1 MDLVKIGKYIA
12 EKRKEKGMTQKQLA
26 EKLNMSDKSVSKWE
40 RGICLPDAAVYM
52 EICEILEISINEFF
66 AGENISPENMITKSE
81 DNLIRI
87 TKDSTDKQKS
97 LKKIIA
103 VMTVVSAIA
112 LILLGTVLFHKL
124 MQPKNYMEPVDRTS
138 VEMKTAEMLSGT
150 DGAFLFKFFTKDKFK
165 TMTLYLS
172 EYQSGKLLSKNK
184 VTELI
189 YDGIDSA
196 TNGMLAVVPDF
207 EKFHVKV
214 IVTDDYAKYSTDFP
228 ILENVNNREYYGRSS
243 TQIED
248 ISLIQPGT
256 EQGLMALIYGKNELQ
271 AVPVDEISN
280 LSAESVNDYIYY
292 LSFQFNK

>member
-1 MDLVKIGKYIA
+1 
-12 EKRKEKGMTQKQLA
+12 
-26 EKLNMSDKSVSKWE
+26 
-40 RGICLPDAAVYM
+40 
-52 EICEILEISINEFF
+52 
-66 AGENISPENMITKSE
+66 
-81 DNLIRI
+81 
-87 TKDSTDKQKS
+87 
-97 LKKIIA
+97 
-103 VMTVVSAIA
+103 
-112 LILLGTVLFHKL
+112 
-124 MQPKNYMEPVDRTS
+124 
-138 VEMKTAEMLSGT
+138 
-150 DGAFLFKFFTKDKFK
+150 
-165 TMTLYLS
+165 MTLYLS

-214 IVTDDYAKYSTDFP
+214 IVTDDYAKYSNDFP
-228 ILENVNNREYYGRSS
+228 ILENVNNREYYGRGS

-280 LSAESVNDYIYY
+280 LSVESVNDYIYY

>member
-66 AGENISPENMITKSE
+66 AGEKISPENMITKSE
-81 DNLIRI
+81 DNLIHI

-103 VMTVVSAIA
+103 VMTVVSAIT
-112 LILLGTVLFHKL
+112 LILLGTILFRKL
-124 MQPKNYMEPVDRTS
+124 MQPKNYMETVDRTS
-138 VEMKTAEMLSGT
+138 VEMKTAEMLAGT
-150 DGAFLFKFFTKDKFK
+150 DGAFLFKFFSKDKFK

-172 EYQSGKLLSKNK
+172 EYQSGKLLSKDII
-184 VTELI
+184 TELA

-196 TNGMLAVVPDF
+196 TKGMIAVVPDF

-228 ILENVNNREYYGRSS
+228 ILENVENRESYGRGA
-243 TQIED
+243 TQIEKNAP
-248 ISLIQPGT
+248 IQPGT
-256 EQGLMALIYGKNELQ
+256 EQGLMALIYGENKLQ

-292 LSFQFNK
+292 LSFQFNN